1 MSKRTLLK
9 GVSAWLFGLAT
20 TVFLIAMWGRAVVI
34 DVDALEASAAPL
46 ADSSAVVG
54 LFTDWLDRELVETG
68 VDPVVAEAASADV
81 LEQSSMVTAL
91 GEFTGELVTA
101 AATPGPEPAMVDMSR
116 LLRPAVPEIGAALG
130 AAGLPIAEARLVEVI
145 DGLDPLVVRS
155 SDTEAY
161 IGPASPTA
169 GRLGTAAVLALL
181 LMALTGW
188 VTVALAE
195 DRTAEAKSLLSRVA
209 LGALSFAV
217 LLKAGSWV
225 LDPSGGRAPLAE
237 SAARVADAK
246 WLHPLVVSLVAA
258 AGATGVW
265 WRRRYLKP
273 VAEPRPE
280 DGPPTPR
287 EERHLIR
294 SG

>member
-9 GVSAWLFGLAT
+9 GVFAWLFGLAT

-54 LFTDWLDRELVETG
+54 LFTDWLDRELVDTG
-68 VDPVVAEAASADV
+68 VDPVVAEAVSEDV
-81 LEQSSMVTAL
+81 LEQSSVVAAL

-101 AATPGPEPAMVDMSR
+101 AAAPGPEPAMVDMSGVI
-116 LLRPAVPEIGAALG
+116 RPAVSEIGSVLG
-130 AAGLPIAEARLVEVI
+130 AAGLAIPESRLVEVV
-145 DGLDPLVVRS
+145 DGLDPLVVRAGGN
-155 SDTEAY
+155 EAY
-161 IGPASPTA
+161 IGPTSPTA

-181 LMALTGW
+181 VMAVTGW

-195 DRTAEAKSLLSRVA
+195 DRMTEAKSLLSRVA

-225 LDPSGGRAPLAE
+225 LDPAGGRAPLAE
-237 SAARVADAK
+237 SAARVANAK

-258 AGATGVW
+258 LAAAGVW
-265 WRRRYLKP
+265 WRRRVRP
-273 VAEPRPE
+273 AVGPPPE
-280 DGPPTPR
+280 DVPPTPPR
-287 EERHLIR
+287 ERHLIR

>member
-1 MSKRTLLK
+1 MSNKTVLK

-54 LFTDWLDRELVETG
+54 LFTDWLDRELIDTG
-68 VDPVVAEAASADV
+68 VDPIVAEAVSEDV
-81 LEQSSMVTAL
+81 LEQSSVVTAL

-101 AATPGPEPAMVDMSR
+101 AAAPGPGPAMVDVSR
-116 LLRPAVPEIGAALG
+116 LLRPAVPEIDAALG
-130 AAGLPIAEARLVEVI
+130 AAGLPIPEARLIEVV
-145 DGLDPLVVRS
+145 DGLDPLVIRS
-155 SDTEAY
+155 NGAEAY
-161 IGPASPTA
+161 IGPSSPTA

-181 LMALTGW
+181 VMTVTGW
-188 VTVALAE
+188 GTVALAE
-195 DRTAEAKSLLSRVA
+195 DRMTEAKSLLSRVA

-225 LDPSGGRAPLAE
+225 LDPAGGRAPLAE

-258 AGATGVW
+258 IAATGVW
-265 WRRRYLKP
+265 WRRSYIRP
-273 VAEPRPE
+273 VAEPPSE

-287 EERHLIR
+287 GERRLIR